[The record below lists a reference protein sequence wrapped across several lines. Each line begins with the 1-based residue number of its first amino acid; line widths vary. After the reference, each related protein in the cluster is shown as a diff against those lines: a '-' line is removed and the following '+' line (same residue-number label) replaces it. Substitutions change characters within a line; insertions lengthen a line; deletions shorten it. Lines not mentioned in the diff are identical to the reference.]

1 MPRALPHISCSRAF
15 TSIAAFPRFYLL
27 YATPH
32 CPVCLVVKVVVSHK
46 VDYKYYRV
54 WRVWIGKGDD
64 FDGWLMDVVSNLRLF
79 EITSKESYV
88 PVISLKYLAVTGHF
102 YLFIYLTYCTVWIYL
117 ECSLDNST
125 DVEHVHER
133 WDQDSCTKGIF
144 LCNFLR
150 MEFILTVTGK

>member
-64 FDGWLMDVVSNLRLF
+64 FGWWMINGCCIKFKVVRNYLQGILRSSYFF
-79 EITSKESYV
+79 EISC
-88 PVISLKYLAVTGHF
+88 GHRPL
-102 YLFIYLTYCTVWIYL
+102 LFIYLFNVLYG
-117 ECSLDNST
+117 LD
-125 DVEHVHER
+125 
-133 WDQDSCTKGIF
+133 IF
-144 LCNFLR
+144 GMQSWQFHGCGTRSRTMGSGFLHKR
-150 MEFILTVTGK
+150 DLFV

>member
-64 FDGWLMDVVSNLRLF
+64 FGWWMINGCCIKFKVVRNYLQGILRSSYFF
-79 EITSKESYV
+79 EISC
-88 PVISLKYLAVTGHF
+88 GHRP
-102 YLFIYLTYCTVWIYL
+102 LLLTYCTVWIYL

-144 LCNFLR
+144 SCNFLR